1 MAVTAQ
7 VVINNARQSF
17 PDMSETIALD
27 LLNLEHGELLAR
39 YPLRETTLDF
49 TSIVADTP
57 EYALAETAIRVD
69 AAYYY
74 SDADTPKQLEPLSV
88 EEMDRM
94 DPGWRT
100 RDSGTPTHYYISAS
114 ATSTGNLGL
123 YPVPDTTTSS
133 GYPKVTLYIRQN
145 QTLGLSDNI
154 PNGMLN
160 YDAYLA
166 GICLRYAER
175 RARDQVPFWQ
185 NRKDTA
191 RNQLE
196 KYLAERGQNHAA
208 VIKPAYMRPRRTI

>member
-7 VVINNARQSF
+7 TVINNARQAF

-39 YPLRETTLDF
+39 YPLRETTIDISL
-49 TSIVADTP
+49 TADTA
-57 EYALAETAIRVD
+57 EYALAETAIRIE

-74 SDADTPKQLEPLSV
+74 ADADTPRQLNPLEV

-100 RDSGTPTHYYISAS
+100 RNSGTPTHYYIGAS
-114 ATSTGNLGL
+114 STSTGTLGL

-133 GYPKVTLYIRQN
+133 SYPKVTLYIRQN
-145 QTLGLSDNI
+145 QTLGLSDTI

-160 YDAYLA
+160 YDSYFA
-166 GICLRYAER
+166 GVCWRYAQR
-175 RARDQVPFWQ
+175 RAKDQAEYWRLQ
-185 NRKDTA
+185 RAQA
-191 RNQLE
+191 RADLE
-196 KYLAERGQNHAA
+196 KYLAERGQHHS
-208 VIKPAYMRPRRTI
+208 VSIKPAFVRGRRAI